1 MFKELFYDELPTLHV
16 YKTRNTFEKDNY
28 EV

>member
-1 MFKELFYDELPTLHV
+1 MFKELFYDELPILHV

>member
-1 MFKELFYDELPTLHV
+1 MFKELFYNELPTIHV
-16 YKTRNTFEKDNY
+16 YKTRNTFKKDSY